1 MINIKKELEKYFET
15 DLVYVRVGLDKE
27 TDAKRRGDICWYARQ
42 RALGAVQL
50 AQLCGLPYED
60 AEQMFN
66 EYCWRLEGLEK

>member
-27 TDAKRRGDICWYARQ
+27 TNAKCRSDICWYARQ

>member
-1 MINIKKELEKYFET
+1 MMNVKKELEKYFET